1 MLSQSCKI
9 YIQILVQNLLQK
21 KLISKMIEKLD
32 IAVTELLYLKNVTT
46 ESIT

>member
-9 YIQILVQNLLQK
+9 YIQILVQNLPQK
-21 KLISKMIEKLD
+21 KLIPKMIEKLD